1 MQVGLSATDNAGGS
15 GVNATIYTT
24 DGSDPKTSATA
35 VQYSGPFSV
44 SQTTTVKF
52 YSTDVAGNAEA
63 VNSQQIQVDAAA
75 PTTTISCNGGAC
87 ASGWY
92 NAAVKVTLSA
102 TDNTG
107 GSGVA
112 GTMYTTDGSN
122 PATSP
127 TATLYTGPFTVP
139 ASATVKFYSTDL
151 AGNAEAVNSQQIQVD
166 AVAPTT
172 TISCNG
178 GACAS
183 GWYNAAVKV
192 TLSATDNTGGSGVAG
207 TMYTTDGSNPATSP
221 TATLYTGPFTVPAS
235 ATVKFYSTDL
245 AGNAEALKSQAL
257 QIDTT
262 PPATTALCGG
272 AACSGW
278 YNTSVRVTL
287 SATDNSG
294 GSGIA
299 ATYYTT
305 NGSTPTTSSTK
316 YTGPFTV
323 SQTTTVK
330 FFSVD
335 NAGNSEAVKS
345 QLIQID
351 TAAPTTTITC
361 NSAACST
368 GWYKS
373 APVTVGLPATDNSGG
388 SGVAATYYT
397 TNGSTPTKSSTKYTG
412 PFTVSQTTT
421 VKYFSVDNAGNS
433 EAVKSQVI
441 QIDAAAPTVS
451 ITSPASGSSVTQGT
465 KVTVTASATDLGT
478 GSGAPSGIASV
489 TFYLDG
495 TTVLATDTS
504 SPYSFS
510 WNTNKIAKGTHKLT
524 AVATDG
530 AGNSTTSAAITI
542 TIN

>member
-1 MQVGLSATDNAGGS
+1 M
-15 GVNATIYTT
+15 
-24 DGSDPKTSATA
+24 
-35 VQYSGPFSV
+35 
-44 SQTTTVKF
+44 
-52 YSTDVAGNAEA
+52 
-63 VNSQQIQVDAAA
+63 
-75 PTTTISCNGGAC
+75 
-87 ASGWY
+87 
-92 NAAVKVTLSA
+92 
-102 TDNTG
+102 
-107 GSGVA
+107 
-112 GTMYTTDGSN
+112 
-122 PATSP
+122 
-127 TATLYTGPFTVP
+127 
-139 ASATVKFYSTDL
+139 KFYSTDL
-151 AGNAEAVNSQQIQVD
+151 AGNARGGQFAADPGRRDRAHHHDLLQQRGLRKRVVQRGRQGHALGHRQHRRVR
-166 AVAPTT
+166 
-172 TISCNG
+172 G
-178 GACAS
+178 G
-183 GWYNAAVKV
+183 
-192 TLSATDNTGGSGVAG
+192 G
-207 TMYTTDGSNPATSP
+207 TKYTTDGSNPVTSP

-278 YNTSVRVTL
+278 YNTSVKVTL

-294 GSGIA
+294 GSGVA

-316 YTGPFTV
+316 YTGQFTI
-323 SQTTTVK
+323 QNTTTVK

-335 NAGNSEAVKS
+335 NAGNSEPVES

-351 TAAPTTTITC
+351 TVAPTTTITC

-510 WNTNKIAKGTHKLT
+510 WNTNKIAKGTHRLT
-524 AVATDG
+524 AVATDA

-542 TIN
+542 TIR